1 VLTEDF
7 GFGCKTGLELPA
19 ESIGLVPTPGKL
31 HPNGKLEW
39 SVPTP
44 YSLAM
49 GHNILVNSLQLVR
62 AYAIFANGGFDV
74 SPHIIRKIVKG
85 GAVLLDNRG
94 VKPGRQVL
102 NPQIASRI
110 VKAMKFV
117 TKEGGTSKRA
127 DVMGYTEV
135 GKSGT
140 AEKVVDGKYA
150 KQQNISSF
158 VGFSPAVNPR
168 FVLLVSVD
176 EPEIKFIPGV
186 GKHQFGGVCAAP
198 IFSEIATRA
207 LQYLGVAPDDPYGYG
222 PGDPRRDPERADMAM
237 EIQQLKKAYE
247 AHNL

>member
-1 VLTEDF
+1 L
-7 GFGCKTGLELPA
+7 
-19 ESIGLVPTPGKL
+19 SI
-31 HPNGKLEW
+31 
-39 SVPTP
+39 
-44 YSLAM
+44 
-49 GHNILVNSLQLVR
+49 GHNILVNSVQLVR
-62 AYAIFANGGFDV
+62 AYAILANGGYDV
-74 SPHIIRKIVKG
+74 RPHIIRKIVKE
-85 GAVLLDNRG
+85 GATLVDNA
-94 VKPGRQVL
+94 VSKPGCRVL
-102 NPQIASRI
+102 SSEIAKRV

-140 AEKVVDGKYA
+140 AEKVIDGNYA

-158 VGFSPAVNPR
+158 VGFAPAANPR

-222 PGDPRRDPERADMAM
+222 PGDPRRDPEKADMAM
-237 EIQQLKKAYE
+237 EILQLKKAYE
-247 AHNL
+247 AHN